1 MEHPSIFAYALLWIF
16 CWGAVGLYVTPKIY
30 ARKDLDVSQSGLV
43 GAAIGG
49 AGGPILLIPLWIF
62 TPKLN
67 WPWVALPG
75 LLILLIF
82 AVAFARADPDNFC
95 VTNESYLTTQIV
107 NGLVMGIIYGLMAL
121 GLTLIFSILGVVSF
135 AHGEF
140 YMIGGMAVFYMS
152 VVWFPGLNPILSIL
166 AAALIT
172 FLIGVT
178 FEFIFLRAMNS
189 GKVERPGE
197 YAILVTFGLA
207 FFLQYLMLALVGANP
222 KKVDR
227 FINYPEVT
235 IPPGADTPI
244 IEMSARTFNFF
255 DFISISSTR
264 ITAAL
269 ISIVLLILLMW
280 FLNKTWLGKAL
291 RAVSQ
296 DRQAAAVTGINPNV
310 MNTLAFGLGGML
322 AGLSGASLIQVFSW
336 VPWVGILASAR
347 AFVIIV
353 LGGMG
358 SLPGAFIGGLIVGLV
373 ETVGAGCVPDPQR
386 ASAYISAYGMVILVI
401 VLLLKPTGLLGREL

>member
-1 MEHPSIFAYALLWIF
+1 
-16 CWGAVGLYVTPKIY
+16 
-30 ARKDLDVSQSGLV
+30 
-43 GAAIGG
+43 
-49 AGGPILLIPLWIF
+49 
-62 TPKLN
+62 
-67 WPWVALPG
+67 
-75 LLILLIF
+75 
-82 AVAFARADPDNFC
+82 
-95 VTNESYLTTQIV
+95 
-107 NGLVMGIIYGLMAL
+107 
-121 GLTLIFSILGVVSF
+121 
-135 AHGEF
+135 
-140 YMIGGMAVFYMS
+140 
-152 VVWFPGLNPILSIL
+152 
-166 AAALIT
+166 
-172 FLIGVT
+172 
-178 FEFIFLRAMNS
+178 
-189 GKVERPGE
+189 
-197 YAILVTFGLA
+197 LA

-386 ASAYISAYGMVILVI
+386 ASAYIPAYGMVILVI